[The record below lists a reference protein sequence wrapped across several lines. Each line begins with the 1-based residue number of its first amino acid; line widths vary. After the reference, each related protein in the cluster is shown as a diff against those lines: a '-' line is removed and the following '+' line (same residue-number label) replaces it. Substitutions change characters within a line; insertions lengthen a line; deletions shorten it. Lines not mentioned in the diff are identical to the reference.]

1 MVFWIAILVGVLF
14 VWLTV
19 RMGFYETWVLLFN
32 IVLSMYVAIF
42 LAPKVVE
49 LAPTPGGAAS
59 YGTALSLTVLAGGCF
74 AVLQGLSYVFLT
86 AQFSIPFPR
95 IFDILLSGVLG
106 FLAGFLALSFVA
118 LVLATTPLAE
128 NKMAAGIGL
137 GRQSQ
142 QANISCIA
150 RCCDLIHSFAGPG
163 SQATQAAV
171 QRLWDNNHSQPA
183 ALKEPA
189 DTNESPAP
197 PNSEIQT
204 HPPARDD
211 KSASPRT
218 DSPTRRSL
226 PRRTIPVE

>member
-1 MVFWIAILVGVLF
+1 MVFWLAILVGVLF

-32 IVLSMYVAIF
+32 IILSMYVAIF

-59 YGTALSLTVLAGGCF
+59 YGTALSLSVLAGGCF

-86 AQFSIPFPR
+86 AQFNIPFPR
-95 IFDILLSGVLG
+95 VFDILLSGILG
-106 FLAGFLALSFVA
+106 FLAGFLVLSFVA

-128 NKMAAGIGL
+128 NKMAEGIGL

-142 QANISCIA
+142 QVNISCIT

-171 QRLWDNNHSQPA
+171 QRLWDSNHS
-183 ALKEPA
+183 EPVNLQEA
-189 DTNESPAP
+189 TDANAPPDAEIETRSPARE
-197 PNSEIQT
+197 N
-204 HPPARDD
+204 
-211 KSASPRT
+211 KSVSAPT
-218 DSPTRRSL
+218 ESPTRRSL
-226 PRRTIPVE
+226 PRRVLPIE